1 MKLLSGSSTPTLAKN
16 IAKALKILQIN
27 CDIEQFSNGE
37 KKIWIKDELQG
48 ENVVIVQSFVNPTDE
63 TIIETLL
70 MIDALERLGVRH
82 VSLVIPWMGYSLQDK
97 VFRKGEPI
105 SAKVIADLI
114 SHSYVRRASL
124 MDLHNDSIPAF
135 FGIPTSYL
143 SALDIFAQYIK
154 KNFDPKQTVV
164 VSPDFGGLKRAR
176 SFARKLELDL
186 INIDKDRDLKTGEV
200 RAIDLHGEVKGKTA
214 IVIDDV
220 IVSGGT
226 VVEAANCLKQYG
238 AKKVVFAA
246 SHALLTGNAVEKIT
260 NSEVDQTI
268 ITNTIEPKK
277 LPKNF
282 TVLDV
287 SSVFAKDLSKWI
299 TNSTTNNNQ

>member
-1 MKLLSGSSTPTLAKN
+1 MKLLAGSSTPTLAKN
-16 IAKALKILQIN
+16 IAKKLKIPQIN
-27 CDIEQFSNGE
+27 CEIEKFSNGE
-37 KKIWIKDELQG
+37 KRVWIKDQLRGQ
-48 ENVVIVQSFVNPTDE
+48 NVVMVQSFIDPVDE
-63 TIIETLL
+63 NIIETLL
-70 MIDALERLGVRH
+70 MVDALERLGVKH
-82 VSLVIPWMGYSLQDK
+82 IHLFIPWMGYSLQDK

-114 SHSYVRRASL
+114 SHSYVRRVAL

-135 FGIPTSYL
+135 FDIPTSYL
-143 SALDIFAQYIK
+143 SALDIFAKHIK
-154 KNFDPKQTVV
+154 KNFDAKNTVV

-176 SFARKLELDL
+176 TFARKLGLDL
-186 INIDKDRDLKTGEV
+186 VNIDKDRDLKTGEV

-226 VVEAANCLKQYG
+226 VIKAASLLKKFG

-246 SHALLTGNAVEKIT
+246 SHALLTGNAVENIE
-260 NSEVDQTI
+260 NSAVDHTI

-277 LPKNF
+277 FSKNF

-287 SSVFAKDLSKWI
+287 SSVFTEDFAKWI
-299 TNSTTNNNQ
+299 NHDAIK